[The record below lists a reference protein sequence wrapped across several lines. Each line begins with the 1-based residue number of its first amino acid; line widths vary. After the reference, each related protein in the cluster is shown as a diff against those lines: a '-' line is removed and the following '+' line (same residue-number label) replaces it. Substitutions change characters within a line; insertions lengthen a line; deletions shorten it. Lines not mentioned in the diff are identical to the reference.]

1 MTPSERGS
9 WTTDQTQ
16 FLLLLLKKTSFEAEK
31 GFLWF
36 FFGMLNQENLEVDL
50 FSKADIQSLLR
61 KSFTHCLLMFIVW

>member
-1 MTPSERGS
+1 MREAAEQQIKR
-9 WTTDQTQ
+9 
-16 FLLLLLKKTSFEAEK
+16 SFSFCYWKRLPLRQKK
-31 GFLWF
+31 GFFDF